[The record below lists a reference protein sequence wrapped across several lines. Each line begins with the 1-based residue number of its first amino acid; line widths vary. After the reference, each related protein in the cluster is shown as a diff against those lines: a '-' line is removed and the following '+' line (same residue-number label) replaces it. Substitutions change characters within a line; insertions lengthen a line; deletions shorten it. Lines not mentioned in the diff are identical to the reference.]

1 MVIVKQSRFVQSI
14 FSGSWVGMGRD
25 TKECALDVLSTD
37 RGLLLGML
45 YSFKSGRDLV
55 PTYKGKIPC
64 TL

>member
-1 MVIVKQSRFVQSI
+1 M
-14 FSGSWVGMGRD
+14 GMGRD

>member
-1 MVIVKQSRFVQSI
+1 M
-14 FSGSWVGMGRD
+14 GMGRD

-45 YSFKSGRDLV
+45 LLLQSGRDLV